1 MTTRILPPRINHEI
15 LLEVTDGGNRS
26 KTLDFNRYNY
36 LHFPIR
42 NNINRGRSLFQERS
56 ISAESLYVAFR
67 DSDYSSA
74 TKFYLF
80 EYLRQYIIFC
90 DKNHHSI
97 FTNESVQYYCDSL
110 ICKNK
115 SGKIVNSTYTLIISA
130 TKSLFVL
137 FDLPG
142 RWFDELPTLGKSQA
156 EPYKSYSDNDLKKLL
171 PLLRGFFKQISN
183 KFLQDPDLY
192 LSQGKNETDMFFRW
206 NGKIFPVYGCAGQLM
221 ASAVYLMSYYT
232 WANTNTLLSLERPD
246 ISKNNINGE
255 WYQMPAF
262 KRRAFRVIT
271 IQIGAHD
278 QISIPKYSLEFFNQL
293 LDVSKAISVKSKLLF
308 QAGSSNR
315 TTPLSAV
322 QLQNFNRFLKK
333 YFGLTDDK
341 GLSLSPVISR
351 FRATGSQLTQLNYSH
366 IHSASLLGN
375 SPKTTR
381 KHYSEGNEYENQS
394 MLQDS
399 VSVFA
404 DKALNGGNIETSKKR
419 IKNELNIEILTYENM
434 LKMKSTPMRQA
445 HGSYCKNPFGEQAN
459 KFLLRAQRHEL
470 LSTEKFACSD
480 LLMCFS
486 CPHQVVIAEPTDIWC
501 LLSFKECIEE
511 SIYKHVDH
519 IHFHNNYDYVLSAI
533 GKILMSIDKKILS
546 SATQKFLDEGLH
558 PLWRDQLI
566 LYPYG
571 NKGS

>member
-1 MTTRILPPRINHEI
+1 MTDKIPQSRLGHEI

-36 LHFPIR
+36 LYFPTR
-42 NNINRGRSLFQERS
+42 NKINRGHSTFQDRSV
-56 ISAESLYVAFR
+56 SAESLYVAFR

-74 TKFYLF
+74 TKYYLF
-80 EYLRQYIIFC
+80 EYLRQYIVFC
-90 DKNHHSI
+90 DKCHHPI
-97 FTNESVQYYCDSL
+97 FTNESVQAYCDLL
-110 ICKNK
+110 IYKNK
-115 SGKIVNSTYTLIISA
+115 SGIILNSTYTAIISA
-130 TKSLFVL
+130 TKRLFVML
-137 FDLPG
+137 DLPG

-156 EPYKSYSDNDLKKLL
+156 QPYKAYSDNDLKKLL
-171 PLLRGFFKQISN
+171 PLLRIFFKQISN
-183 KFLQDPDLY
+183 KFLQDPALY

-206 NGKIFPVYGCAGQLM
+206 NGKIYAVYGSVGQLM
-221 ASAVYLMSYYT
+221 ASAVYLLSYYT

-246 ISKNNINGE
+246 ICESNVNGE

-278 QISIPKYSLEFFNQL
+278 QINIPKYSMEFFNQL
-293 LDVSKAISVKSKLLF
+293 LKVSKAISVESNLLF
-308 QAGSSNR
+308 QSGSCNR
-315 TTPLSAV
+315 ITPLSAV
-322 QLQNFNRFLKK
+322 HLQNFNSFLKK
-333 YFGLTDDK
+333 NFRLTDDK

-351 FRATGSQLTQLNYSH
+351 FRATGSQFTQLHYSH
-366 IHSASLLGN
+366 THSASLLGN

-381 KHYSEGNEYENQS
+381 KHYSEGNEYQNQS

-404 DKALNGGNIETSKKR
+404 DKAVNGGNIETSKKR
-419 IKNELNIEILTYENM
+419 IKSELNVEILTYESM
-434 LKMKSTPMRQA
+434 LKMKSPPMRQA
-445 HGSYCKNPFGEQAN
+445 HGSYCKDPFGEQAK
-459 KFLLRAQRHEL
+459 KFLLRAQRHDL

-511 SIYKHVDH
+511 SIYKHVNH
-519 IHFHNNYDYVLSAI
+519 THFHNNYDSVLSAI
-533 GKILMSIDKKILS
+533 EKILMSIDKKILS
-546 SATQKFLDEGLH
+546 SATQKFLDEGPH
-558 PLWRDQLI
+558 PLWRD
-566 LYPYG
+566 
-571 NKGS
+571 